1 MYNKKMESYRWR
13 ETCAAARA
21 ACPAFDKKRREC
33 MSKNMI
39 RRRFLSLCLVLAMMA
54 SFPGVAWADVNEI
67 TYLYGD
73 LTVVCAPYDCWQY
86 NPNNV
91 SGRWATTLEGW
102 AVRQYNNTMF
112 PLVKHPSRVPDIW
125 IDSGRNDAGREKI
138 VEENRYKGNYW
149 KTTSDGLLDIDN
161 GYIDEP
167 EEYNL
172 YLDQETATL
181 YLINAY
187 LKGQNC
193 IALGGNVDKMM
204 GAETGALTIALKG
217 ENTIVAYEESEYAS
231 TGAILLRSTVDGKVV
246 TDDLI
251 LTGDETASLEMECGS
266 ISNSASSTSYGFY
279 LEASD
284 LIIEVPTV
292 DIVVHSGGGEIKTR
306 TAIKA
311 NNVTVEEGSS
321 VSITL
326 EDGSEGT
333 AFDAQ
338 SVVVE
343 SGASL
348 SVTMTNNTS
357 LMPEQDDGAS
367 TVSTFA
373 EGDSGLTL
381 EEGAK
386 LEVIVPSG
394 RVDLSEVFT
403 DASDFSNVT
412 FEVDGLL
419 VLPSTIEAEE
429 LKDKVSGSGNVLI
442 SSDEGGNTGTFY
454 AIEDGTLKKSE
465 DSVILGDIKV
475 YTDNDEQVTEN
486 DNLGY
491 TWTKETYIV
500 DENGN
505 LTGPVDGGDG
515 TTGDDALNGNKA
527 NVNLFVQSPISPNPT
542 DGNDS
547 SLPSNAGEENTND
560 DTTNTASDDTIDVW
574 TLTILR
580 PNVVGDITIVQE
592 VGTVPNGNDYMDIED
607 VDEYYATV
615 AAEQEKYMAAFEETN
630 MEFTASTDCTVYG
643 EVKVLYGGRLE
654 GVTGPEYMEHESFP
668 IPYTKTVG
676 TLTFSGEYE
685 MNVAY
690 DISYGNAMVKVAN
703 TLTAASINTWKLEL
717 LETADLTLWQ
727 GAQLTTNNS
736 KTRLL
741 SGVQKEHHDEEWGNP
756 ALQEEYEQRIRKEFL
771 ARIENVLT
779 IQDGA
784 KYTYPATGV
793 SPFYIMVNMVKY
805 FDYDNEE
812 DKERRVLI
820 NVFDEESYEELIT
833 PKIIEWEDGEHTLS
847 EEWIELPVVDD
858 YVDEWTNEKVEIIYS
873 EEMDED
879 QKEAAEKALESVI
892 TVGNTFYVVFSEAD
906 LKSAFTIPDDMYDE
920 MVGGGDY
927 PLVLQCDAKLQK
939 WGDTNGV
946 FSLSIQRPPADG
958 EEAGIDGGNGGSS
971 SSSSSGGS
979 GSPLP
984 TVDPDGG
991 DGSETG
997 GNETDGSSPDSGC
1010 SQPSNCVSDTLG
1022 TLTVNGS
1029 YQFKLTSTDGTVPTL
1044 TVDGSAFRVGSV
1056 SQDGNDYYVKIY
1068 AVGAPGAAGDVRVN
1082 GVKVAEAAV
1091 GSVYGGVLSDTT
1103 APFTVRQ
1110 GEAYQFRLT
1119 SDAMPVMTA
1128 GSSSFR
1134 VEYAGNIGRDWFY
1147 KVYAVG
1153 QVGDGCG
1160 FYVNG
1165 APFPTAIAHITKPES

>member
-1 MYNKKMESYRWR
+1 MAEGLRY
-13 ETCAAARA
+13 CADGGSAAE
-21 ACPAFDKKRREC
+21 KKRREC

-54 SFPGVAWADVNEI
+54 SFPGVAWADVNET

-73 LTVVCAPYDCWQY
+73 LTVVCAPYDCWMF

-91 SGRWATTLEGW
+91 SGKWATTLEGW
-102 AVRQYNNTMF
+102 AARQYNNTMF

-125 IDSGRNDAGREKI
+125 IDSGRNDAGRGKI
-138 VEENRYKGNYW
+138 VEEYRYQGNYW
-149 KTTSDGLLDIDN
+149 NTTAEGLLDIDN

-373 EGDSGLTL
+373 KGDSGLTL

-454 AIEDGTLKKSE
+454 AIEDGNLKESE
-465 DSVILGDIKV
+465 ETVILGDIKV

-607 VDEYYATV
+607 EDEYYATV

-805 FDYDNEE
+805 FDYYEGGDYQVKE
-812 DKERRVLI
+812 DQRRILI
-820 NVFDEESYEELIT
+820 QVFDQKTFDELNTTETITCVDEKTGFTYTYEW
-833 PKIIEWEDGEHTLS
+833 KD
-847 EEWIELPVVDD
+847 LPVAGD
-858 YVDEWTNEKVEIIYS
+858 YMGKLSNEKIENKEEIIGL
-873 EEMDED
+873 EEYDLSTD
-879 QKEAAEKALESVI
+879 IQ
-892 TVGNTFYVVFSEAD
+892 VGNTFYVVFSEAD

-939 WGDTNGV
+939 LGDTNGV

-971 SSSSSGGS
+971 SSSSSDGS

-997 GNETDGSSPDSGC
+997 GNETDGSSPDSPEASMSSSALAKERHG
-1010 SQPSNCVSDTLG
+1010 LG
-1022 TLTVNGS
+1022 
-1029 YQFKLTSTDGTVPTL
+1029 FCGTV
-1044 TVDGSAFRVGSV
+1044 V
-1056 SQDGNDYYVKIY
+1056 
-1068 AVGAPGAAGDVRVN
+1068 AVVV
-1082 GVKVAEAAV
+1082 
-1091 GSVYGGVLSDTT
+1091 GVL
-1103 APFTVRQ
+1103 A
-1110 GEAYQFRLT
+1110 
-1119 SDAMPVMTA
+1119 
-1128 GSSSFR
+1128 
-1134 VEYAGNIGRDWFY
+1134 
-1147 KVYAVG
+1147 
-1153 QVGDGCG
+1153 
-1160 FYVNG
+1160 
-1165 APFPTAIAHITKPES
+1165 AHLIMALLGGLF

>member
-1 MYNKKMESYRWR
+1 
-13 ETCAAARA
+13 
-21 ACPAFDKKRREC
+21 

-125 IDSGRNDAGREKI
+125 IDSGRDDAGRGKI
-138 VEENRYKGNYW
+138 VEEYRYQGNYW
-149 KTTSDGLLDIDN
+149 NTTAEGLLDIDN

-181 YLINAY
+181 HLIDAY

-204 GAETGALTIALKG
+204 GAETGALTIDLKG

-231 TGAILLRSTVDGKVV
+231 TGAILLRSTADDESITV

-266 ISNSASSTSYGFY
+266 ISNSTSSTSYGFY

-284 LIIEVPTV
+284 LIIDVPTV

-311 NNVTVEEGSS
+311 DNVTVEEGSS

-357 LMPEQDDGAS
+357 LMPERDDDAS

-373 EGDSGLTL
+373 ADDSGLTL

-386 LEVIVPSG
+386 LEIIVPSG
-394 RVDLSEVFT
+394 LVDLSKVFT
-403 DASDFSNVT
+403 EASDFSNVT
-412 FEVDGLL
+412 FQVDGLL
-419 VLPSTIEAEE
+419 VLPSTITAED

-442 SSDEGGNTGTFY
+442 SSDEGNTGTFY
-454 AIEDGTLKKSE
+454 AIEDGTLKESE
-465 DSVILGDIKV
+465 DSVILDDIKV
-475 YTDNDEQVTEN
+475 YTHEEEQVTDGSN
-486 DNLGY
+486 GY
-491 TWTKETYIV
+491 TWTMETWYI
-500 DENGN
+500 DEDGN
-505 LTGPVDGGDG
+505 LTKPVDGDGGDG
-515 TTGDDALNGNKA
+515 TTGGTTDNSKQGALVTAYNDDEPGNPTGA
-527 NVNLFVQSPISPNPT
+527 GAGDAGGEDDPNPSGGDDVDPNPGDT
-542 DGNDS
+542 S
-547 SLPSNAGEENTND
+547 GED
-560 DTTNTASDDTIDVW
+560 PDPDDDTIDVW

-580 PNVVGDITIVQE
+580 PNVVGDITIVQDI
-592 VGTVPNGNDYMDIED
+592 GRVPNFDDIFDGEKIED
-607 VDEYYATV
+607 YDQLDKAGD
-615 AAEQEKYMAAFEETN
+615 AFLETYKAIDIN
-630 MEFTASTDCTVYG
+630 IVTSTSCTVYG
-643 EVKVLYGGRLE
+643 DVSVLYQLTTNKGEGRGPDDTKVETDADTILE
-654 GVTGPEYMEHESFP
+654 NIAYKQVMGNLRFTGDNK
-668 IPYTKTVG
+668 I
-676 TLTFSGEYE
+676 
-685 MNVAY
+685 NVAY
-690 DISYGNAMVKVAN
+690 DISYPNGKVTVEN

-717 LETADLTLWQ
+717 LSTADLTLWQ
-727 GAQLTTNNS
+727 GAQLTTNHNQ
-736 KTRLL
+736 TRIL

-756 ALQEEYEQRIRKEFL
+756 ALQEGYEQRIREEFL

-793 SPFYIMVNMVKY
+793 SPFYILVNMVKC

-939 WGDTNGV
+939 LGDTNGV

-971 SSSSSGGS
+971 SSSSSDGS

-1022 TLTVNGS
+1022 KLIVNGS

-1044 TVDGSAFRVGSV
+1044 TVDGSAFCVGSV
-1056 SQDGNDYYVKIY
+1056 LQDGNDYYVKIY

-1082 GVKVAEAAV
+1082 GVKVAEATV

>member
-1 MYNKKMESYRWR
+1 
-13 ETCAAARA
+13 
-21 ACPAFDKKRREC
+21 

-54 SFPGVAWADVNEI
+54 SFPGVAWADVNE
-67 TYLYGD
+67 TTHLHGD
-73 LTVVCAPYDCWQY
+73 LTVVCAPYDCWMF
-86 NPNNV
+86 NPKNV
-91 SGRWATTLEGW
+91 SGKWATTLEGW
-102 AVRQYNNTMF
+102 AVRQYSNSMF
-112 PLVKHPSRVPDIW
+112 PLVVHPVRVPDIW
-125 IDSGRNDAGREKI
+125 IDSGRNDDGREALVKQY
-138 VEENRYKGNYW
+138 RYTGNYW
-149 KTTSDGLLDIDN
+149 KTTSEGLLDIDN

-204 GAETGALTIALKG
+204 GAEIGALTIDLKG
-217 ENTIVAYEESEYAS
+217 ENKIIAYEESEYAS
-231 TGAILLRSTVDGKVV
+231 TGAILLKSTADEWKQV

-251 LTGDETASLEMECGS
+251 LTGDETASLKLECGS
-266 ISNSASSTSYGFY
+266 ISNSTSSTSYGFY

-284 LIIEVPTV
+284 LIIDVPTV

-394 RVDLSEVFT
+394 LVDLSEVFT

-412 FEVDGLL
+412 FQVDGLL
-419 VLPSTIEAEE
+419 VLPNTIEAND

-442 SSDEGGNTGTFY
+442 GSDEGGNTGTFY
-454 AIEDGTLKKSE
+454 AIEDGNLKESE
-465 DSVILGDIKV
+465 ETVILGDIKV

-592 VGTVPNGNDYMDIED
+592 VGTVPNGNDYMDVPD
-607 VDEYYATV
+607 DEYYETV
-615 AAEQEKYMAAFEETN
+615 AAAQEKYMAAFEETN

-727 GAQLTTNNS
+727 GAQFTTNNNH
-736 KTRLL
+736 TRILRD
-741 SGVQKEHHDEEWGNP
+741 VHKEHRDEGWGNS
-756 ALQEEYEQRIRKEFL
+756 ALQERYKQRIREEFL

-793 SPFYIMVNMVKY
+793 SPFYILVNMVKC

-820 NVFDEESYEELIT
+820 NVFDEESYKELIT
-833 PKIIEWEDGEHTLS
+833 PKIIEWKDGEHTLS
-847 EEWIELPVVDD
+847 EEWIELPMVGD

-939 WGDTNGV
+939 EGDTNGI

-958 EEAGIDGGNGGSS
+958 EEAGSDGDGGNGG

-1022 TLTVNGS
+1022 QLTVNGA

-1044 TVDGSAFRVGSV
+1044 TVNGSAFRAEIV
-1056 SQDGNDYYVKIY
+1056 SQEGSDYYVKIY
-1068 AVGAPGAAGDVRVN
+1068 AVGEAGSTGEVYVN
-1082 GVKVAEAAV
+1082 GVRVATASIA
-1091 GSVYGGVLSDTT
+1091 STYGGVVSDTT

-1110 GEAYQFRLT
+1110 GEAYQFCFT
-1119 SDAMPVMTA
+1119 SDTMPAMAA
-1128 GSSSFR
+1128 GSSSFT
-1134 VEYAGNIGRDWFY
+1134 VVYVGNDGKKWYY
-1147 KVYAVG
+1147 KVYATG
-1153 QVGDGCG
+1153 KPGDGCG

-1165 APFPTAIAHITKPES
+1165 APFATAIAHITA

>member
-1 MYNKKMESYRWR
+1 
-13 ETCAAARA
+13 
-21 ACPAFDKKRREC
+21 
-33 MSKNMI
+33 
-39 RRRFLSLCLVLAMMA
+39 
-54 SFPGVAWADVNEI
+54 
-67 TYLYGD
+67 
-73 LTVVCAPYDCWQY
+73 
-86 NPNNV
+86 
-91 SGRWATTLEGW
+91 
-102 AVRQYNNTMF
+102 
-112 PLVKHPSRVPDIW
+112 
-125 IDSGRNDAGREKI
+125 
-138 VEENRYKGNYW
+138 
-149 KTTSDGLLDIDN
+149 
-161 GYIDEP
+161 
-167 EEYNL
+167 
-172 YLDQETATL
+172 
-181 YLINAY
+181 
-187 LKGQNC
+187 
-193 IALGGNVDKMM
+193 
-204 GAETGALTIALKG
+204 
-217 ENTIVAYEESEYAS
+217 
-231 TGAILLRSTVDGKVV
+231 
-246 TDDLI
+246 
-251 LTGDETASLEMECGS
+251 
-266 ISNSASSTSYGFY
+266 
-279 LEASD
+279 
-284 LIIEVPTV
+284 
-292 DIVVHSGGGEIKTR
+292 
-306 TAIKA
+306 
-311 NNVTVEEGSS
+311 
-321 VSITL
+321 
-326 EDGSEGT
+326 
-333 AFDAQ
+333 
-338 SVVVE
+338 
-343 SGASL
+343 
-348 SVTMTNNTS
+348 MTNNTS

-386 LEVIVPSG
+386 LKVIVPSG

-419 VLPSTIEAEE
+419 VLPSTIEEEE

-454 AIEDGTLKKSE
+454 AIEDGNLKESE
-465 DSVILGDIKV
+465 ETVILGDIKV

-580 PNVVGDITIVQE
+580 PNVVGDITIVQK

-847 EEWIELPVVDD
+847 EKWIELPVVDD

-1153 QVGDGCG
+1153 QVRDGCG
-1160 FYVNG
+1160 FYVND

>member
-1 MYNKKMESYRWR
+1 
-13 ETCAAARA
+13 
-21 ACPAFDKKRREC
+21 

-54 SFPGVAWADVNEI
+54 SFPGVAWADVNET

-73 LTVVCAPYDCWQY
+73 LTVVCAPYDCWMF

-91 SGRWATTLEGW
+91 SGKWATTLEGW
-102 AVRQYNNTMF
+102 AVRQYNNRMF

-125 IDSGRNDAGREKI
+125 IDSGRNDDGREALVKQY
-138 VEENRYKGNYW
+138 RYTGNYW

-193 IALGGNVDKMM
+193 IILSGNVYEMM

-251 LTGDETASLEMECGS
+251 LTGDETASLKLECGS
-266 ISNSASSTSYGFY
+266 ISNSTSATSYGFY

-284 LIIEVPTV
+284 LIIDVPTV

-419 VLPSTIEAEE
+419 VLPSTIEADDLEG
-429 LKDKVSGSGNVLI
+429 KVSGSGNVLI

-454 AIEDGTLKKSE
+454 AIEDGNLKESE
-465 DSVILGDIKV
+465 ETVILGDIKV

-580 PNVVGDITIVQE
+580 PNVVGDITIVQK

-971 SSSSSGGS
+971 SSSSGGS

-1082 GVKVAEAAV
+1082 GVKVAEATV

>member
-1 MYNKKMESYRWR
+1 
-13 ETCAAARA
+13 
-21 ACPAFDKKRREC
+21 

-125 IDSGRNDAGREKI
+125 IDSGRDDAGRGKI
-138 VEENRYKGNYW
+138 VEEYRYQGNYW
-149 KTTSDGLLDIDN
+149 NTTAEGLLDIDN

-181 YLINAY
+181 HLIDAY

-204 GAETGALTIALKG
+204 GAETGALTIDLKG

-231 TGAILLRSTVDGKVV
+231 TGAILLRSTADDESITV

-266 ISNSASSTSYGFY
+266 ISNSTSSTSYGFY

-284 LIIEVPTV
+284 LIIDVPTV

-311 NNVTVEEGSS
+311 DNVTVKEGSS

-338 SVVVE
+338 SVVVK

-381 EEGAK
+381 EEGAA

-419 VLPSTIEAEE
+419 VLPSTIKAQD
-429 LKDKVSGSGNVLI
+429 LTGRVSGSGNVLI

-454 AIEDGTLKKSE
+454 AIEDGNLKESE
-465 DSVILGDIKV
+465 ETVILGDIKV

-580 PNVVGDITIVQE
+580 PNVVGDITIVQK

-727 GAQLTTNNS
+727 GAQLTTNNNYS
-736 KTRLL
+736 RILY
-741 SGVQKEHHDEEWGNP
+741 GVQNEHKQTEWGDQT
-756 ALQEEYEQRIRKEFL
+756 LQEEYEQRIRKEFL

-805 FDYDNEE
+805 FDYYEGGDYQVKE
-812 DKERRVLI
+812 DQRRILI
-820 NVFDEESYEELIT
+820 QVFDQKTFDELNTTETIICVDEKTGFTYTYEW
-833 PKIIEWEDGEHTLS
+833 KD
-847 EEWIELPVVDD
+847 LPVAGD
-858 YVDEWTNEKVEIIYS
+858 YMGKLSNEKIENKEEIIGL
-873 EEMDED
+873 EEYDLSTD
-879 QKEAAEKALESVI
+879 IQ
-892 TVGNTFYVVFSEAD
+892 VGNTFYVVFSEAD

-939 WGDTNGV
+939 LFDTNGV

-1022 TLTVNGS
+1022 TLIVNGS

>member
-1 MYNKKMESYRWR
+1 
-13 ETCAAARA
+13 
-21 ACPAFDKKRREC
+21 

-54 SFPGVAWADVNEI
+54 SFPGVAWADVNET

-91 SGRWATTLEGW
+91 SGKWATTLEGW
-102 AVRQYNNTMF
+102 AVRQYNNRMF

-125 IDSGRNDAGREKI
+125 IDSGRNDDGREALVKQY
-138 VEENRYKGNYW
+138 RYTGNYW

-193 IALGGNVDKMM
+193 IILSGNVYEMM
-204 GAETGALTIALKG
+204 GAETGALTIDLKG

-251 LTGDETASLEMECGS
+251 LTGDETASLKLECGS
-266 ISNSASSTSYGFY
+266 ISNSASATSYGFY

-284 LIIEVPTV
+284 LIIDVPTV

-311 NNVTVEEGSS
+311 NNVTVKEGSS

-326 EDGSEGT
+326 EDGSEGM

-373 EGDSGLTL
+373 ESDSGLTL
-381 EEGAK
+381 EEGAA

-475 YTDNDEQVTEN
+475 YTEKDKQVT
-486 DNLGY
+486 DGSKGY
-491 TWTKETYIV
+491 TWTMETWYI
-500 DENGN
+500 DGDGN
-505 LTGPVDGGDG
+505 LLDPVADEGDEG
-515 TTGDDALNGNKA
+515 TTGGDTTGGTTGNSKQGAGITAYDSDTDAGSADTPDPSTDPQN
-527 NVNLFVQSPISPNPT
+527 PNPQ
-542 DGNDS
+542 DPPEDPDPGY
-547 SLPSNAGEENTND
+547 
-560 DTTNTASDDTIDVW
+560 DTIDVW

-592 VGTVPNGNDYMDIED
+592 VGTVPNGNDYMDVPD
-607 VDEYYATV
+607 DEYYETV
-615 AAEQEKYMAAFEETN
+615 AAAQEKYMAAFEETN

-939 WGDTNGV
+939 LGDTNGI

-958 EEAGIDGGNGGSS
+958 EEAGSDGDGGNGGSS
-971 SSSSSGGS
+971 SSSSDGS

-997 GNETDGSSPDSGC
+997 SNETDGSSPDSGC

>member
-1 MYNKKMESYRWR
+1 MAEGLRC
-13 ETCAAARA
+13 CADGGSAAE
-21 ACPAFDKKRREC
+21 KKRREC

-54 SFPGVAWADVNEI
+54 SFPGVAWADVNET

-73 LTVVCAPYDCWQY
+73 LTVVCAPYDCWMF

-91 SGRWATTLEGW
+91 SGKWATTLEGW
-102 AVRQYNNTMF
+102 AVRQYNNRMF

-193 IALGGNVDKMM
+193 IILSGNVYEMM

-251 LTGDETASLEMECGS
+251 LTGDETASLKLECGS
-266 ISNSASSTSYGFY
+266 ISNSASATSYGFY

-284 LIIEVPTV
+284 LIIDVPTV

-442 SSDEGGNTGTFY
+442 NSADGDSGTFY
-454 AIEDGTLKKSE
+454 AIENGTLKASQN
-465 DSVILGDIKV
+465 SVILGDIKV
-475 YTDNDEQVTEN
+475 YTEKDKQVT
-486 DNLGY
+486 DGSKGY
-491 TWTKETYIV
+491 TWTMETWYI
-500 DENGN
+500 DGDGN
-505 LTGPVDGGDG
+505 LLDPVADEGDEG
-515 TTGDDALNGNKA
+515 TTGGDTTGGTTGNSKQGAGITAYDSDTDAGSADTPDPSTDPQN
-527 NVNLFVQSPISPNPT
+527 PNPQ
-542 DGNDS
+542 DPPEDPDPGY
-547 SLPSNAGEENTND
+547 
-560 DTTNTASDDTIDVW
+560 DTIDVW

-580 PNVVGDITIVQE
+580 PNMVGDITIVQE
-592 VGTVPNGNDYMDIED
+592 VGTVPNGNDYMDVPD
-607 VDEYYATV
+607 DEYYETV
-615 AAEQEKYMAAFEETN
+615 AAAQEKYMAAFEETN

-939 WGDTNGV
+939 LGDTNGV

-958 EEAGIDGGNGGSS
+958 EEAGIDVGNGG

-1022 TLTVNGS
+1022 KLIVNGS

-1044 TVDGSAFRVGSV
+1044 TVDGSAFCVGSV
-1056 SQDGNDYYVKIY
+1056 LQDGNDYYVKIY

-1082 GVKVAEAAV
+1082 GVKVAEATV

-1134 VEYAGNIGRDWFY
+1134 VEYVGNIGRDWFY

>member
-1 MYNKKMESYRWR
+1 
-13 ETCAAARA
+13 
-21 ACPAFDKKRREC
+21 

-54 SFPGVAWADVNEI
+54 SFPGVAWADVNET

-125 IDSGRNDAGREKI
+125 IDSGRDDAGRGKI
-138 VEENRYKGNYW
+138 VEEYRYQGNYW
-149 KTTSDGLLDIDN
+149 NTTAEGLLDIDN

-251 LTGDETASLEMECGS
+251 LTGDETASLKLECGS
-266 ISNSASSTSYGFY
+266 ISNSTSSTSYGFY

-284 LIIEVPTV
+284 LIIDVPTV

-348 SVTMTNNTS
+348 SMTMTNNTS

-419 VLPSTIEAEE
+419 VLPSTIEADD
-429 LKDKVSGSGNVLI
+429 LKGKVSGSGNVLI

-454 AIEDGTLKKSE
+454 AIEDGTLKESE
-465 DSVILGDIKV
+465 DSVILDDIKV
-475 YTDNDEQVTEN
+475 YTHEEEQVTDGSN
-486 DNLGY
+486 GY
-491 TWTKETYIV
+491 TWTMETWYI
-500 DENGN
+500 DEDGN
-505 LTGPVDGGDG
+505 LTKPVDDDGGDG
-515 TTGDDALNGNKA
+515 DGTTDNSKQRALVTAYNDDEPGNPTGAGAGDAGGEDDPNPSGGDD
-527 NVNLFVQSPISPNPT
+527 VDPNPGDT
-542 DGNDS
+542 S
-547 SLPSNAGEENTND
+547 SEDPNPNY
-560 DTTNTASDDTIDVW
+560 DTIDVW

-580 PNVVGDITIVQE
+580 PNMVGDITIVQD
-592 VGTVPNGNDYMDIED
+592 VGTIPCDGYKFNDED
-607 VDEYYATV
+607 VTYENLDEMVKKYY
-615 AAEQEKYMAAFEETN
+615 ETYDKDVDMN
-630 MEFTASTDCTVYG
+630 IVASTSSASCTVYG
-643 EVKVLYGGRLE
+643 EVVVSYKFTYGSDNVSGY
-654 GVTGPEYMEHESFP
+654 P
-668 IPYTKTVG
+668 
-676 TLTFSGEYE
+676 TLPNPASYIQVPGNLRFSGDNKI
-685 MNVAY
+685 NVAY
-690 DISYGNAMVKVAN
+690 DISYPNGKVTVEN

-727 GAQLTTNNS
+727 GAQLTTNNNYS
-736 KTRLL
+736 RILY
-741 SGVQKEHHDEEWGNP
+741 GVQNEHKQTEWGDQT
-756 ALQEEYEQRIRKEFL
+756 LQEEYEQRIRKEFL

-805 FDYDNEE
+805 FDYYEGGDYQVKE
-812 DKERRVLI
+812 DQRRILI
-820 NVFDEESYEELIT
+820 QVFDQKTFDELNTTETITCVDEKTGFTYTYEW
-833 PKIIEWEDGEHTLS
+833 KD
-847 EEWIELPVVDD
+847 LPVAGD
-858 YVDEWTNEKVEIIYS
+858 YMGKLSNEKIENKEEIIGL
-873 EEMDED
+873 EEYDLSTD
-879 QKEAAEKALESVI
+879 IQ
-892 TVGNTFYVVFSEAD
+892 VGNTFYVVFSEAD

-939 WGDTNGV
+939 LGDTNGV

-971 SSSSSGGS
+971 SSSSSDGS

-1022 TLTVNGS
+1022 KLIVNGS

-1044 TVDGSAFRVGSV
+1044 TVDGSAFCVGSV
-1056 SQDGNDYYVKIY
+1056 LQDGNDYYVKIY

-1082 GVKVAEAAV
+1082 GVKVAEATV

-1119 SDAMPVMTA
+1119 SDAMPVMAA

>member
-1 MYNKKMESYRWR
+1 MAEGLRC
-13 ETCAAARA
+13 CADGGSAAE
-21 ACPAFDKKRREC
+21 KKRREC

-54 SFPGVAWADVNEI
+54 SFPGVAWADVNET

-73 LTVVCAPYDCWQY
+73 LTVVCAPYDCWMF

-91 SGRWATTLEGW
+91 SGKWATTLEGW
-102 AVRQYNNTMF
+102 AARQYNNRMF

-149 KTTSDGLLDIDN
+149 KTTSEGLLDIDN

-193 IALGGNVDKMM
+193 IILSGNVYEMM

-251 LTGDETASLEMECGS
+251 LTGDETASLKLECGS
-266 ISNSASSTSYGFY
+266 ISNSASATSYGFY

-284 LIIEVPTV
+284 LIIDVPTV

-442 SSDEGGNTGTFY
+442 NSADGDSGTFY
-454 AIEDGTLKKSE
+454 AIENGTLKASQN
-465 DSVILGDIKV
+465 SVILGDIKV
-475 YTDNDEQVTEN
+475 YTEKDKQVT
-486 DNLGY
+486 DGSKGY
-491 TWTKETYIV
+491 TWTMETWYI
-500 DENGN
+500 DGDGN
-505 LTGPVDGGDG
+505 LLDPVADEGDEG
-515 TTGDDALNGNKA
+515 TTGGDTTGGTTGNSKQGAGITAYDSDTDAGSADTPDPSTDPQN
-527 NVNLFVQSPISPNPT
+527 PNPQ
-542 DGNDS
+542 DPPEDPDPGY
-547 SLPSNAGEENTND
+547 
-560 DTTNTASDDTIDVW
+560 DTIDVW

-580 PNVVGDITIVQE
+580 PNMVGDITIVQE
-592 VGTVPNGNDYMDIED
+592 VGTVPNGNDYMDVPD
-607 VDEYYATV
+607 DEYYETV
-615 AAEQEKYMAAFEETN
+615 AAAQEKYMAAFEETN

-939 WGDTNGV
+939 LGDTNGV

>member
-1 MYNKKMESYRWR
+1 MAEGLRC
-13 ETCAAARA
+13 CADGGSAAE
-21 ACPAFDKKRREC
+21 KKRREC

-54 SFPGVAWADVNEI
+54 SFPGVAWADVNET

-73 LTVVCAPYDCWQY
+73 LTVVCAPYDCWMF

-91 SGRWATTLEGW
+91 SGKWATTLEGW
-102 AVRQYNNTMF
+102 AVRQYNNRMF

-149 KTTSDGLLDIDN
+149 KTTSEGLLDIDN

-193 IALGGNVDKMM
+193 IILSGNVDKMM

-231 TGAILLRSTVDGKVV
+231 TGAILLKSTADEWKQV

-279 LEASD
+279 LENSD

-357 LMPEQDDGAS
+357 LMSEQDDGAS

-394 RVDLSEVFT
+394 QVDLSEVFT

-592 VGTVPNGNDYMDIED
+592 VGTVPNGNDYMDVPD
-607 VDEYYATV
+607 DEYYETV
-615 AAEQEKYMAAFEETN
+615 AAAQEKYMAEFEETN

-741 SGVQKEHHDEEWGNP
+741 SGVQKEHHDEEWGKP

-858 YVDEWTNEKVEIIYS
+858 YVDEWTNEKVEITYS

-939 WGDTNGV
+939 LFDTNGV

-1022 TLTVNGS
+1022 TLIVNGS

>member
-1 MYNKKMESYRWR
+1 
-13 ETCAAARA
+13 
-21 ACPAFDKKRREC
+21 

-54 SFPGVAWADVNEI
+54 SFPGVAWADVNET

-73 LTVVCAPYDCWQY
+73 LTVVCAPYDCWMF

-91 SGRWATTLEGW
+91 SGKWATTLEGW
-102 AVRQYNNTMF
+102 AARQYNNTMF

-231 TGAILLRSTVDGKVV
+231 TGAILLKSTADEWKQV

-475 YTDNDEQVTEN
+475 YTEKDKQVT
-486 DNLGY
+486 DGSKGY
-491 TWTKETYIV
+491 TWTMETWYI
-500 DENGN
+500 DGDGN
-505 LTGPVDGGDG
+505 LLDPVADEGDEG
-515 TTGDDALNGNKA
+515 TTGGDTTGGTTGNSKQGAGITAYDSDTDAGSADTPDPSTDPQN
-527 NVNLFVQSPISPNPT
+527 PNPQ
-542 DGNDS
+542 DPPEDPDPGY
-547 SLPSNAGEENTND
+547 
-560 DTTNTASDDTIDVW
+560 DTIDVW

-580 PNVVGDITIVQE
+580 PNMVGDITIVQD
-592 VGTVPNGNDYMDIED
+592 VGTIPCAGYKFNGED
-607 VDEYYATV
+607 VTYENLDEMVKKYY
-615 AAEQEKYMAAFEETN
+615 ETYDKDVDMN
-630 MEFTASTDCTVYG
+630 IVASTSSASCTVYG
-643 EVKVLYGGRLE
+643 EVVVSYKFTYGSDNVSGY
-654 GVTGPEYMEHESFP
+654 P
-668 IPYTKTVG
+668 
-676 TLTFSGEYE
+676 TLPNPASYIQVPGNLRFSGDNKI
-685 MNVAY
+685 NVAY
-690 DISYGNAMVKVAN
+690 DISYPNGKVTVEN

-736 KTRLL
+736 YSRLL

-756 ALQEEYEQRIRKEFL
+756 ALQGRYEQRIRKEFL

-793 SPFYIMVNMVKY
+793 SPFYILVNMVKY

-858 YVDEWTNEKVEIIYS
+858 YVDEWTNEKVEITYS

-927 PLVLQCDAKLQK
+927 PLVLQCDAKLQEL
-939 WGDTNGV
+939 GNTNGV

-958 EEAGIDGGNGGSS
+958 EEAGSDGDGGNGGS

-1134 VEYAGNIGRDWFY
+1134 VEYVGNIGRDWFY

>member
-1 MYNKKMESYRWR
+1 
-13 ETCAAARA
+13 
-21 ACPAFDKKRREC
+21 

-54 SFPGVAWADVNEI
+54 SFPGVAWADVNET

-73 LTVVCAPYDCWQY
+73 LTVVCAPYDCWMF

-91 SGRWATTLEGW
+91 SGKWATTLEGW
-102 AVRQYNNTMF
+102 AVRQYNNRMF

-193 IALGGNVDKMM
+193 IILSGNVYEMM

-251 LTGDETASLEMECGS
+251 LTGDETASLKLECGS
-266 ISNSASSTSYGFY
+266 ISNSASATSYGFY

-284 LIIEVPTV
+284 LIIDVPTV

-454 AIEDGTLKKSE
+454 AIEDGTLKESE
-465 DSVILGDIKV
+465 DSVILDDIKV
-475 YTDNDEQVTEN
+475 YTHEEEQVTDGSN
-486 DNLGY
+486 GY
-491 TWTKETYIV
+491 TWTMETWYI
-500 DENGN
+500 DEDGN
-505 LTGPVDGGDG
+505 LTKPVDGDGGDG
-515 TTGDDALNGNKA
+515 TTDNSKQGALVTACNDDEPGNPTGAGAGDAGGEDDPNPSGGDD
-527 NVNLFVQSPISPNPT
+527 VDPNPGDT
-542 DGNDS
+542 S
-547 SLPSNAGEENTND
+547 GED
-560 DTTNTASDDTIDVW
+560 PDPDDDTIDVW

-580 PNVVGDITIVQE
+580 PNVVGDITIVQD
-592 VGTVPNGNDYMDIED
+592 VGTIPCDGYKFNDED
-607 VDEYYATV
+607 VTYENLDEMVKKYY
-615 AAEQEKYMAAFEETN
+615 ETYDKDVDMN
-630 MEFTASTDCTVYG
+630 IVASTSSASCTVYG
-643 EVKVLYGGRLE
+643 EVVVSYKFTYGSDNVSGY
-654 GVTGPEYMEHESFP
+654 P
-668 IPYTKTVG
+668 
-676 TLTFSGEYE
+676 TLPNPASYIQVPGNLRFSGDNKI
-685 MNVAY
+685 NVAY
-690 DISYGNAMVKVAN
+690 DISYPNGKVTVEN

-727 GAQLTTNNS
+727 GAQLTTNNNYS
-736 KTRLL
+736 RILY
-741 SGVQKEHHDEEWGNP
+741 GVQNEHKQTEWGDQT
-756 ALQEEYEQRIRKEFL
+756 LQEEYEQRIRKEFL

-805 FDYDNEE
+805 FDYYEGGDYQVKE
-812 DKERRVLI
+812 DQRRILI
-820 NVFDEESYEELIT
+820 QVFDQKTFDELNTTETITCVDEKTGFTYTYEW
-833 PKIIEWEDGEHTLS
+833 KD
-847 EEWIELPVVDD
+847 LPVAGD
-858 YVDEWTNEKVEIIYS
+858 YMGKLSNEKIENKEEIIGL
-873 EEMDED
+873 EEYDLSTD
-879 QKEAAEKALESVI
+879 IQ
-892 TVGNTFYVVFSEAD
+892 VGNTFYVVFSEAD

-939 WGDTNGV
+939 LGDTNGI

-958 EEAGIDGGNGGSS
+958 EEAGSDGDGGNGGS

-997 GNETDGSSPDSGC
+997 SNETDGSSPDSGC

-1022 TLTVNGS
+1022 KLIVNGS

-1160 FYVNG
+1160 FYVND

>member
-1 MYNKKMESYRWR
+1 MAEGLRC
-13 ETCAAARA
+13 CADGGSAAE
-21 ACPAFDKKRREC
+21 KKRREC

-54 SFPGVAWADVNEI
+54 SFPGVAWADVNET

-73 LTVVCAPYDCWQY
+73 LTVVCAPYDCWMF

-91 SGRWATTLEGW
+91 SGKWATTLEGW
-102 AVRQYNNTMF
+102 AARQYNNTMF

-149 KTTSDGLLDIDN
+149 KTTSEGLLDIDN

-217 ENTIVAYEESEYAS
+217 ENKIIAYEESEYAS
-231 TGAILLRSTVDGKVV
+231 TGAILLKSTADEWKQV

-266 ISNSASSTSYGFY
+266 ISNSTSSTSYGFY

-284 LIIEVPTV
+284 LIIDVPTV

-311 NNVTVEEGSS
+311 DNVTVKEGSS

-357 LMPEQDDGAS
+357 LMPERDDDAS

-373 EGDSGLTL
+373 ADDSGLTL

-386 LEVIVPSG
+386 LEIIVPSG
-394 RVDLSEVFT
+394 LVDLSKVFT
-403 DASDFSNVT
+403 EASDFSNVT
-412 FEVDGLL
+412 FQVDGLL
-419 VLPSTIEAEE
+419 VLPSTITAED

-475 YTDNDEQVTEN
+475 YTEKDKQVT
-486 DNLGY
+486 DGSKGY
-491 TWTKETYIV
+491 TWTMETWYI
-500 DENGN
+500 DGDGN
-505 LTGPVDGGDG
+505 LLDPVADEGDEG
-515 TTGDDALNGNKA
+515 TTGGDTTGGTTGNSKQGAGITAYDSDTDAGSADTPDPSTDPQN
-527 NVNLFVQSPISPNPT
+527 PNPQ
-542 DGNDS
+542 DPPEDPDPGY
-547 SLPSNAGEENTND
+547 
-560 DTTNTASDDTIDVW
+560 DTIDVW

-580 PNVVGDITIVQE
+580 PNMVGDITIVQD
-592 VGTVPNGNDYMDIED
+592 VGTIPCAGYKFNGED
-607 VDEYYATV
+607 VTYENLDEMVKKYY
-615 AAEQEKYMAAFEETN
+615 ETYDKDVDMN
-630 MEFTASTDCTVYG
+630 IVASTSSASCTVYG
-643 EVKVLYGGRLE
+643 EVVVSYKFTYGSDNVSGY
-654 GVTGPEYMEHESFP
+654 P
-668 IPYTKTVG
+668 
-676 TLTFSGEYE
+676 TLPNPASYIQVPGNLRFSGDNKI
-685 MNVAY
+685 NVAY
-690 DISYGNAMVKVAN
+690 DISYPNGKVTVEN

-736 KTRLL
+736 YSRLL

-756 ALQEEYEQRIRKEFL
+756 ALQGRYEQRIRKEFL

-793 SPFYIMVNMVKY
+793 SPFYILVNMVKY

-858 YVDEWTNEKVEIIYS
+858 YVDEWTNEKVEITYS

-927 PLVLQCDAKLQK
+927 PLVLQCDAKLQEL
-939 WGDTNGV
+939 GNTNGV

-958 EEAGIDGGNGGSS
+958 EEAGSDGDGGNGGS

-1160 FYVNG
+1160 FYVND

>member
-1 MYNKKMESYRWR
+1 MAEGLRC
-13 ETCAAARA
+13 CADGGSAAE
-21 ACPAFDKKRREC
+21 KKRREC

-54 SFPGVAWADVNEI
+54 SFPGVAWADVNET

-91 SGRWATTLEGW
+91 SGKWATTLEGW
-102 AVRQYNNTMF
+102 AVRQYNNRMF

-125 IDSGRNDAGREKI
+125 IDSGRNDDGREALVKQY
-138 VEENRYKGNYW
+138 RYTGNYW

-193 IALGGNVDKMM
+193 IILSGNVYEMM
-204 GAETGALTIALKG
+204 GAETGALTIDLKG

-251 LTGDETASLEMECGS
+251 LTGDETASLKLECGS
-266 ISNSASSTSYGFY
+266 ISNSASATSYGFY

-284 LIIEVPTV
+284 LIIDVPTV

-373 EGDSGLTL
+373 ESDSGLTL

-454 AIEDGTLKKSE
+454 AIEDGNLKESE
-465 DSVILGDIKV
+465 ETVILGDIKV

-580 PNVVGDITIVQE
+580 PNVVGDITIVQK

-971 SSSSSGGS
+971 SSSSGGS

-1082 GVKVAEAAV
+1082 GVKVAEATV

>member
-1 MYNKKMESYRWR
+1 
-13 ETCAAARA
+13 
-21 ACPAFDKKRREC
+21 

-54 SFPGVAWADVNEI
+54 SFPGVAWADVNET

-91 SGRWATTLEGW
+91 SGKWATTLEGW
-102 AVRQYNNTMF
+102 AVRQYNNRMF

-172 YLDQETATL
+172 YLDQENATL

-193 IALGGNVDKMM
+193 IILSGNVYEMM

-251 LTGDETASLEMECGS
+251 LTGDETASLKLECGS
-266 ISNSASSTSYGFY
+266 ISNSASATSYGFY
-279 LEASD
+279 LENSD

-311 NNVTVEEGSS
+311 NNVTVKEGSS

-580 PNVVGDITIVQE
+580 PNVVGDITIVQK

-784 KYTYPATGV
+784 KYTYPAAGV

-858 YVDEWTNEKVEIIYS
+858 YVDEWTNEKVEITYS

-939 WGDTNGV
+939 LGDTNGV

-971 SSSSSGGS
+971 SSSSSDGS

-1022 TLTVNGS
+1022 KLIVNGS

-1044 TVDGSAFRVGSV
+1044 TVDGSAFCVGSV
-1056 SQDGNDYYVKIY
+1056 LQDGNDYYVKIY

-1082 GVKVAEAAV
+1082 GVKVAEATV

>member
-1 MYNKKMESYRWR
+1 
-13 ETCAAARA
+13 
-21 ACPAFDKKRREC
+21 

-54 SFPGVAWADVNEI
+54 SFPGVAWADVNET

-73 LTVVCAPYDCWQY
+73 LTVVCAPYDCWMF

-91 SGRWATTLEGW
+91 SGKWATTLEGW
-102 AVRQYNNTMF
+102 AVRQYNNRMF

-125 IDSGRNDAGREKI
+125 IDSGRNDDGREALVKQY
-138 VEENRYKGNYW
+138 RYTGNYW

-251 LTGDETASLEMECGS
+251 LTGDETASLKLECGS
-266 ISNSASSTSYGFY
+266 ISNSASATSYGFY
-279 LEASD
+279 LENSD

-454 AIEDGTLKKSE
+454 AIEDGNLKESE
-465 DSVILGDIKV
+465 ETVILGDIKV

-607 VDEYYATV
+607 EDEYYATV

-805 FDYDNEE
+805 FDYYEGGDYQVKE
-812 DKERRVLI
+812 DQRRILI
-820 NVFDEESYEELIT
+820 QVFDQKTFDELNTTETITCVDEKTGFTYTYEW
-833 PKIIEWEDGEHTLS
+833 KD
-847 EEWIELPVVDD
+847 LPVAGD
-858 YVDEWTNEKVEIIYS
+858 YMGKLSNEKIENKEEIIGL
-873 EEMDED
+873 EEYDLSTD
-879 QKEAAEKALESVI
+879 IQ
-892 TVGNTFYVVFSEAD
+892 VGNTFYVVFSEAD

-939 WGDTNGV
+939 LGDTNGV

-997 GNETDGSSPDSGC
+997 GNETDGSSSGGGC

-1022 TLTVNGS
+1022 KLTVNGP

-1160 FYVNG
+1160 FYVND

>member
-1 MYNKKMESYRWR
+1 MAEGLRC
-13 ETCAAARA
+13 CADGGSAAE
-21 ACPAFDKKRREC
+21 KKRREC

-54 SFPGVAWADVNEI
+54 SFPGVAWADVNET

-91 SGRWATTLEGW
+91 SGKWATTLEGW
-102 AVRQYNNTMF
+102 AVRQYNNRMF

-125 IDSGRNDAGREKI
+125 IDSGRNDDGREALVKQY
-138 VEENRYKGNYW
+138 RYTGNYW

-193 IALGGNVDKMM
+193 IILSGNVYEMM
-204 GAETGALTIALKG
+204 GAETGALTIDLKG

-251 LTGDETASLEMECGS
+251 LTGDETASLKLECGS
-266 ISNSASSTSYGFY
+266 ISNSASATSYGFY

-284 LIIEVPTV
+284 LIIDVPTV

-311 NNVTVEEGSS
+311 NNVTVKEGSS

-326 EDGSEGT
+326 EDGSEGM

-373 EGDSGLTL
+373 ESDSGLTL
-381 EEGAK
+381 EEGAA

-475 YTDNDEQVTEN
+475 YTEKDKQVT
-486 DNLGY
+486 DGSKGY
-491 TWTKETYIV
+491 TWTMETWYI
-500 DENGN
+500 DGDGN
-505 LTGPVDGGDG
+505 LLDPVADEGDEG
-515 TTGDDALNGNKA
+515 TTGGDTTGGTTGNSKQGAGITAYDSDTDAGSADTPDPSTDPQN
-527 NVNLFVQSPISPNPT
+527 PNPQ
-542 DGNDS
+542 DPPEDPDPGY
-547 SLPSNAGEENTND
+547 
-560 DTTNTASDDTIDVW
+560 DTIDVW

-592 VGTVPNGNDYMDIED
+592 VGTVPNGNDYMDVPD
-607 VDEYYATV
+607 DEYYETV
-615 AAEQEKYMAAFEETN
+615 AAAQEKYMAAFEETN

-939 WGDTNGV
+939 LGDTNGI

-958 EEAGIDGGNGGSS
+958 EEAGSDGDGGNGGSS
-971 SSSSSGGS
+971 SSSSDGS

-997 GNETDGSSPDSGC
+997 SNETDGSSPDSGC

>member
-1 MYNKKMESYRWR
+1 MAEGLRC
-13 ETCAAARA
+13 CADGGSAAE
-21 ACPAFDKKRREC
+21 KKRREC

-54 SFPGVAWADVNEI
+54 SFPGVAWADVNET

-73 LTVVCAPYDCWQY
+73 LTVVCAPYDCWMF

-91 SGRWATTLEGW
+91 SGKWATTLEGW
-102 AVRQYNNTMF
+102 AVRQYNNRMF

-149 KTTSDGLLDIDN
+149 KTTSEGLLDIDN

-193 IALGGNVDKMM
+193 IILSGNVDKMM

-231 TGAILLRSTVDGKVV
+231 TGAILLKSTADEWKQV

-279 LEASD
+279 LENSD

-357 LMPEQDDGAS
+357 LMSEQDDGAS

-615 AAEQEKYMAAFEETN
+615 AAAQEKYMAEFEETN

-997 GNETDGSSPDSGC
+997 SNETDGSSPDSGC

>member
-1 MYNKKMESYRWR
+1 MAEGLRC
-13 ETCAAARA
+13 CADGGSAAE
-21 ACPAFDKKRREC
+21 KKRREC

-54 SFPGVAWADVNEI
+54 SFPGVAWADVNET

-73 LTVVCAPYDCWQY
+73 LTVVCAPYDCWMF

-91 SGRWATTLEGW
+91 SGKWATTLEGW
-102 AVRQYNNTMF
+102 AARQYNNTMF

-125 IDSGRNDAGREKI
+125 IDSGRNDDGREALVKQY
-138 VEENRYKGNYW
+138 RYTGNYW
-149 KTTSDGLLDIDN
+149 KTTSEGLLDIDN

-217 ENTIVAYEESEYAS
+217 ENKIIAYEESEHAS

-279 LEASD
+279 LENSD

-607 VDEYYATV
+607 EDEYYATV

-805 FDYDNEE
+805 FDYYEGGDYQVKE
-812 DKERRVLI
+812 DQRRILI
-820 NVFDEESYEELIT
+820 QVFDQKTFDELNTTETITCVDEKTGFTYTYEW
-833 PKIIEWEDGEHTLS
+833 KD
-847 EEWIELPVVDD
+847 LPVAGD
-858 YVDEWTNEKVEIIYS
+858 YMGKLSNEKIENKEEIIGL
-873 EEMDED
+873 EEYDLSTD
-879 QKEAAEKALESVI
+879 IQ
-892 TVGNTFYVVFSEAD
+892 VGNTFYVVFSEAD

-939 WGDTNGV
+939 LGDTNGV

-997 GNETDGSSPDSGC
+997 GNETDGSSSGGGC

-1082 GVKVAEAAV
+1082 GVKVAEATV

>member
-1 MYNKKMESYRWR
+1 MAEGLRC
-13 ETCAAARA
+13 CADGGSAAE
-21 ACPAFDKKRREC
+21 KKRREC

-54 SFPGVAWADVNEI
+54 SFPGVAWADVNET

-73 LTVVCAPYDCWQY
+73 LTVVCAPYDCWMF

-91 SGRWATTLEGW
+91 SGKWATTLEGW
-102 AVRQYNNTMF
+102 AVRQYNNRMF

-125 IDSGRNDAGREKI
+125 IDSGRNDDGREALVKQY
-138 VEENRYKGNYW
+138 RYTGNYW

-217 ENTIVAYEESEYAS
+217 ENKIIAYEESEYAS

-266 ISNSASSTSYGFY
+266 ISNSTSSTSYGFY

-454 AIEDGTLKKSE
+454 AIEDGNLKESE
-465 DSVILGDIKV
+465 ETVILGDIKV

-592 VGTVPNGNDYMDIED
+592 VGTVPNGNDYMDVPD
-607 VDEYYATV
+607 DEYYETV
-615 AAEQEKYMAAFEETN
+615 AAAQEKYMAAFEETN

-727 GAQLTTNNS
+727 GAQLTTNNN

-939 WGDTNGV
+939 LGDTNGI

-958 EEAGIDGGNGGSS
+958 EEAGSDGDGGNGGS

-997 GNETDGSSPDSGC
+997 SNETDGSSPDSGC

-1022 TLTVNGS
+1022 KLIVNGS

-1160 FYVNG
+1160 FYVND

>member
-1 MYNKKMESYRWR
+1 M
-13 ETCAAARA
+13 
-21 ACPAFDKKRREC
+21 
-33 MSKNMI
+33 
-39 RRRFLSLCLVLAMMA
+39 
-54 SFPGVAWADVNEI
+54 
-67 TYLYGD
+67 
-73 LTVVCAPYDCWQY
+73 TV
-86 NPNNV
+86 
-91 SGRWATTLEGW
+91 
-102 AVRQYNNTMF
+102 
-112 PLVKHPSRVPDIW
+112 K
-125 IDSGRNDAGREKI
+125 
-138 VEENRYKGNYW
+138 
-149 KTTSDGLLDIDN
+149 
-161 GYIDEP
+161 
-167 EEYNL
+167 
-172 YLDQETATL
+172 
-181 YLINAY
+181 
-187 LKGQNC
+187 
-193 IALGGNVDKMM
+193 
-204 GAETGALTIALKG
+204 
-217 ENTIVAYEESEYAS
+217 
-231 TGAILLRSTVDGKVV
+231 
-246 TDDLI
+246 
-251 LTGDETASLEMECGS
+251 
-266 ISNSASSTSYGFY
+266 
-279 LEASD
+279 
-284 LIIEVPTV
+284 
-292 DIVVHSGGGEIKTR
+292 
-306 TAIKA
+306 
-311 NNVTVEEGSS
+311 EGSS

-326 EDGSEGT
+326 EDGSEGM

-373 EGDSGLTL
+373 ESDSGLTL

-454 AIEDGTLKKSE
+454 AIEDGNLKESE
-465 DSVILGDIKV
+465 ETVILGDIKV

-592 VGTVPNGNDYMDIED
+592 VGTVPNGNDYMGIED
-607 VDEYYATV
+607 EDEYYETV
-615 AAEQEKYMAAFEETN
+615 AAAQEKYMAAFEETN

-939 WGDTNGV
+939 LGDTNGV

-1082 GVKVAEAAV
+1082 GVKVVEAAV

-1160 FYVNG
+1160 FYVND

>member
-1 MYNKKMESYRWR
+1 
-13 ETCAAARA
+13 
-21 ACPAFDKKRREC
+21 

-54 SFPGVAWADVNEI
+54 SFPGVAWADVNET

-73 LTVVCAPYDCWQY
+73 LTVVCAPYDCWMF

-91 SGRWATTLEGW
+91 SGKWATTLEGW
-102 AVRQYNNTMF
+102 AVRQYNNRMF

-193 IALGGNVDKMM
+193 IILSGNVDKMM

-231 TGAILLRSTVDGKVV
+231 TWAILLRSTADGWKQV

-266 ISNSASSTSYGFY
+266 ISNSTSSTSYGFY
-279 LEASD
+279 LENSD

-580 PNVVGDITIVQE
+580 PNVVGDITIVQK

-997 GNETDGSSPDSGC
+997 SNETDGSSPGSGC

-1022 TLTVNGS
+1022 KLIVNGS

-1134 VEYAGNIGRDWFY
+1134 VEYVGNIGRDWFY

>member
-1 MYNKKMESYRWR
+1 
-13 ETCAAARA
+13 
-21 ACPAFDKKRREC
+21 

-54 SFPGVAWADVNEI
+54 SFPGVAWADVNET

-73 LTVVCAPYDCWQY
+73 LTVVCAPYDCWMF

-91 SGRWATTLEGW
+91 SGKWATTLEGW
-102 AVRQYNNTMF
+102 AVRQYNNRMF

-217 ENTIVAYEESEYAS
+217 ENKIIAYEESEYAS

-266 ISNSASSTSYGFY
+266 ISNSTSSTSYGFY

-284 LIIEVPTV
+284 LIIDVPTV

-592 VGTVPNGNDYMDIED
+592 VGTVPNGNDYMHIED
-607 VDEYYATV
+607 EDEYYATV
-615 AAEQEKYMAAFEETN
+615 AAAQEKYMAEFEETN

-741 SGVQKEHHDEEWGNP
+741 SGVQKEHHDKEWGNP

-939 WGDTNGV
+939 LGDTNGI

-958 EEAGIDGGNGGSS
+958 EEAGSDGDGGNGGSS
-971 SSSSSGGS
+971 SSSSDGS

-997 GNETDGSSPDSGC
+997 SNETDGSSPDSGC

>member
-1 MYNKKMESYRWR
+1 
-13 ETCAAARA
+13 
-21 ACPAFDKKRREC
+21 

-54 SFPGVAWADVNEI
+54 SFPGVAWADVNET

-73 LTVVCAPYDCWQY
+73 LTVVCAPYDCWMF

-91 SGRWATTLEGW
+91 SGKWATTLEGW

-112 PLVKHPSRVPDIW
+112 PLVMHPSRVPDIW
-125 IDSGRNDAGREKI
+125 IDSGRNDDGREALVKQY
-138 VEENRYKGNYW
+138 RYTGNYW

-181 YLINAY
+181 HLIDAY

-193 IALGGNVDKMM
+193 IILSGNVDDMM
-204 GAETGALTIALKG
+204 GAETGALTIDLKG

-251 LTGDETASLEMECGS
+251 LTGDETASLKLECGS

-279 LEASD
+279 LENSD

-311 NNVTVEEGSS
+311 NNVTVKEGSS

-338 SVVVE
+338 SVVVKK
-343 SGASL
+343 GASL
-348 SVTMTNNTS
+348 SVTLTNNTS
-357 LMPEQDDGAS
+357 LMPEQDDDAS

-373 EGDSGLTL
+373 ADDSGLTL

-394 RVDLSEVFT
+394 LVDLSEVFT

-412 FEVDGLL
+412 FQVDGLL
-419 VLPSTIEAEE
+419 VLPNTITAND

-442 SSDEGGNTGTFY
+442 SSADGKSGTFY
-454 AIEDGTLKKSE
+454 AIEDGTLKESE

-475 YTDNDEQVTEN
+475 YTHEDEQVTDGSN
-486 DNLGY
+486 GY
-491 TWTKETYIV
+491 TWTMETWYI
-500 DENGN
+500 DGDGN
-505 LTGPVDGGDG
+505 LTKPVDDGDG
-515 TTGDDALNGNKA
+515 TTGGDMAGGTTGNSKQGARIAAYSSGIDAGGA
-527 NVNLFVQSPISPNPT
+527 ETPDPDAGEDPNP
-542 DGNDS
+542 N
-547 SLPSNAGEENTND
+547 PSEDPDPD
-560 DTTNTASDDTIDVW
+560 DNTIDVW

-580 PNVVGDITIVQE
+580 PNMVGDITIVQE
-592 VGTVPNGNDYMDIED
+592 VGTVPNGNDYMDVPD
-607 VDEYYATV
+607 DEYYETV
-615 AAEQEKYMAAFEETN
+615 AAAQEKYMAEFEETN
-630 MEFTASTDCTVYG
+630 MEITASTDCTVYG

-654 GVTGPEYMEHESFP
+654 GVTGPEYMENENFP

-676 TLTFSGEYE
+676 TLTFSGEKE

-717 LETADLTLWQ
+717 LSNADLTLWQ
-727 GAQLTTNNS
+727 GAQLTTNNN
-736 KTRLL
+736 KTRILRD
-741 SGVQKEHHDEEWGNP
+741 VHKEHDDEKWGNP
-756 ALQEEYEQRIRKEFL
+756 ALQEGYEQRIRDEFL
-771 ARIENVLT
+771 ARIKNVLT

-805 FDYDNEE
+805 FDYYEGGDYQVKE
-812 DKERRVLI
+812 DQRRILI
-820 NVFDEESYEELIT
+820 QVFDEKTFGELNTTETITCVDKETGYTNTYEW
-833 PKIIEWEDGEHTLS
+833 KD
-847 EEWIELPVVDD
+847 LPVAGD
-858 YVDEWTNEKVEIIYS
+858 YMGKLSNKKIEDKKDIIGIGKYDLS
-873 EEMDED
+873 TDI
-879 QKEAAEKALESVI
+879 Q
-892 TVGNTFYVVFSEAD
+892 VGNTFYVVFSEAD

-927 PLVLQCDAKLQK
+927 PLVLQCDMALASAAST
-939 WGDTNGV
+939 DTNGV

-979 GSPLP
+979 GLPLP

-997 GNETDGSSPDSGC
+997 SNETDGSSPDSGC

-1022 TLTVNGS
+1022 QLTVNGA
-1029 YQFKLTSTDGTVPTL
+1029 YQLKLTSTDGTVPTL
-1044 TVDGSAFRVGSV
+1044 TVNGSAFRAEIV
-1056 SQDGNDYYVKIY
+1056 SQEGNDYYVKIY
-1068 AVGAPGAAGDVRVN
+1068 AVGEAGSTGEVYVN
-1082 GVKVAEAAV
+1082 GVRVATASIA
-1091 GSVYGGVLSDTT
+1091 STYGGVVSDTT

-1110 GEAYQFRLT
+1110 GEAYQFCFT
-1119 SDAMPVMTA
+1119 SDTMPALAA
-1128 GSSSFR
+1128 GSSSFT
-1134 VEYAGNIGRDWFY
+1134 VVYVGNDGKKWYYKIYATG
-1147 KVYAVG
+1147 KP
-1153 QVGDGCG
+1153 GDGCG

-1165 APFPTAIAHITKPES
+1165 APFTTAIAHITA

>member
-1 MYNKKMESYRWR
+1 
-13 ETCAAARA
+13 
-21 ACPAFDKKRREC
+21 

-54 SFPGVAWADVNEI
+54 SFPGVAWADVNET

-73 LTVVCAPYDCWQY
+73 LTVVCAPYDCWMF

-91 SGRWATTLEGW
+91 SGKWATTLEGW
-102 AVRQYNNTMF
+102 AARQYNNTMF

-149 KTTSDGLLDIDN
+149 KTTSEGLLDIDN

-217 ENTIVAYEESEYAS
+217 ENKIIAYEESEYAS

-266 ISNSASSTSYGFY
+266 ISNSTSSTSYGFY

-454 AIEDGTLKKSE
+454 AIEDGNLKESE
-465 DSVILGDIKV
+465 ETVILGDIKV

-607 VDEYYATV
+607 EDEYYATV

-703 TLTAASINTWKLEL
+703 TLTAASINIWKLEL

-736 KTRLL
+736 YSRLL
-741 SGVQKEHHDEEWGNP
+741 SGVHKEQDDENWGKQE
-756 ALQEEYEQRIRKEFL
+756 LQEGYEQRIREEFL

-820 NVFDEESYEELIT
+820 NVFDEGSYEELIT

-847 EEWIELPVVDD
+847 EEWIELPVVND

-939 WGDTNGV
+939 LGDTNGV

-958 EEAGIDGGNGGSS
+958 EEDGIDGGNGGS

-1022 TLTVNGS
+1022 KLIVNGS

-1134 VEYAGNIGRDWFY
+1134 VEYVGNIGRDWFY

>member
-1 MYNKKMESYRWR
+1 MAEGLRY
-13 ETCAAARA
+13 CADGGSAAE
-21 ACPAFDKKRREC
+21 KKRREC

-54 SFPGVAWADVNEI
+54 SFPGVAWADVNET

-73 LTVVCAPYDCWQY
+73 LTVVCAPYDCWMF

-91 SGRWATTLEGW
+91 SGKWATTLEGW
-102 AVRQYNNTMF
+102 AARQYNNTMF

-125 IDSGRNDAGREKI
+125 IDSGRNDAGRGKI
-138 VEENRYKGNYW
+138 VEEYRYQGNYW
-149 KTTSDGLLDIDN
+149 NTTAEGLLDIDN

-373 EGDSGLTL
+373 KGDSGLTL

-454 AIEDGTLKKSE
+454 AIEDGNLKESE
-465 DSVILGDIKV
+465 ETVILGDIKV

-607 VDEYYATV
+607 EDEYYATV

-805 FDYDNEE
+805 FDYYEGGDYQVKE
-812 DKERRVLI
+812 DQRRILI
-820 NVFDEESYEELIT
+820 QVFDQKTFDELNTTETITCVDEKTGFTYTYEW
-833 PKIIEWEDGEHTLS
+833 KD
-847 EEWIELPVVDD
+847 LPVAGD
-858 YVDEWTNEKVEIIYS
+858 YMGKLSNEKIENKEEIIGL
-873 EEMDED
+873 EEYDLSTD
-879 QKEAAEKALESVI
+879 IQ
-892 TVGNTFYVVFSEAD
+892 VGNTFYVVFSEAD

-939 WGDTNGV
+939 LGDTNGV

-971 SSSSSGGS
+971 SSSSSDGS

-1022 TLTVNGS
+1022 KLIVNGS

-1044 TVDGSAFRVGSV
+1044 TVDGSAFCVGSV
-1056 SQDGNDYYVKIY
+1056 LQDGNDYYVKIY

-1082 GVKVAEAAV
+1082 GVKVAEATV

-1110 GEAYQFRLT
+1110 GEA
-1119 SDAMPVMTA
+1119 
-1128 GSSSFR
+1128 
-1134 VEYAGNIGRDWFY
+1134 
-1147 KVYAVG
+1147 
-1153 QVGDGCG
+1153 
-1160 FYVNG
+1160 
-1165 APFPTAIAHITKPES
+1165 

>member
-1 MYNKKMESYRWR
+1 MAEGLRY
-13 ETCAAARA
+13 CADGGSAAE
-21 ACPAFDKKRREC
+21 KKRREC

-54 SFPGVAWADVNEI
+54 SFPGVAWADVNET

-73 LTVVCAPYDCWQY
+73 LTVVCAPYDCWMF

-91 SGRWATTLEGW
+91 SGKWATTLEGW
-102 AVRQYNNTMF
+102 AARQYNNTMF

-125 IDSGRNDAGREKI
+125 IDSGRNDAGRGKI
-138 VEENRYKGNYW
+138 VEEYRYQGNYW
-149 KTTSDGLLDIDN
+149 NTTAEGLLDIDN

-373 EGDSGLTL
+373 KGDSGLTL

-454 AIEDGTLKKSE
+454 AIEDGNLKESE
-465 DSVILGDIKV
+465 ETVILGDIKV

-607 VDEYYATV
+607 EDEYYATV

-805 FDYDNEE
+805 FDYYEGGDYQVKE
-812 DKERRVLI
+812 DQRRILI
-820 NVFDEESYEELIT
+820 QVFDQKTFDELNTTETITCVDEKTGFTYTYEW
-833 PKIIEWEDGEHTLS
+833 KD
-847 EEWIELPVVDD
+847 LPVAGD
-858 YVDEWTNEKVEIIYS
+858 YMGKLSNEKIENKEEIIGL
-873 EEMDED
+873 EEYDLSTD
-879 QKEAAEKALESVI
+879 IQ
-892 TVGNTFYVVFSEAD
+892 VGNTFYVVFSEAD

-939 WGDTNGV
+939 LGDTNGV

-971 SSSSSGGS
+971 SSSSSDGS

-1022 TLTVNGS
+1022 KLIVNGS

-1044 TVDGSAFRVGSV
+1044 TVDGSAFCVGSV
-1056 SQDGNDYYVKIY
+1056 LQDGNDYYVKIY
-1068 AVGAPGAAGDVRVN
+1068 AVGAPGAAGDVHVN

-1134 VEYAGNIGRDWFY
+1134 VEYVGNIGRDWFY

>member
-1 MYNKKMESYRWR
+1 
-13 ETCAAARA
+13 
-21 ACPAFDKKRREC
+21 

-54 SFPGVAWADVNEI
+54 SFPGVAWADVNET

-73 LTVVCAPYDCWQY
+73 LTVVCAPYDCWMF

-91 SGRWATTLEGW
+91 SGKWATTLEGW
-102 AVRQYNNTMF
+102 AVRQYNNRMF

-193 IALGGNVDKMM
+193 IILSGNVYEMM

-251 LTGDETASLEMECGS
+251 LTGDETASLKLECGS
-266 ISNSASSTSYGFY
+266 ISNSASATSYGFY

-284 LIIEVPTV
+284 LIIDVPTV

-442 SSDEGGNTGTFY
+442 NSADGDSGTFY

-491 TWTKETYIV
+491 TWTKETWYI
-500 DENGN
+500 DGDGN
-505 LTGPVDGGDG
+505 LLDPVADEGDEG
-515 TTGDDALNGNKA
+515 TTGGDTTGGTTGNSKQGAGITAYDSDTDAGSADTPDPSTDPQN
-527 NVNLFVQSPISPNPT
+527 PNPQ
-542 DGNDS
+542 DPPEDPDPGY
-547 SLPSNAGEENTND
+547 
-560 DTTNTASDDTIDVW
+560 DTIDVW

-580 PNVVGDITIVQE
+580 PNMVGDITIVQD
-592 VGTVPNGNDYMDIED
+592 VGTIPCDGYKFNGED
-607 VDEYYATV
+607 VTYENLDEMVKKYY
-615 AAEQEKYMAAFEETN
+615 ETYDKDVDMN
-630 MEFTASTDCTVYG
+630 IVASTSSASCTVYG
-643 EVKVLYGGRLE
+643 EVVVSYKFTYGSDNVSGY
-654 GVTGPEYMEHESFP
+654 P
-668 IPYTKTVG
+668 
-676 TLTFSGEYE
+676 TLPNPASYIQVPGNLRFSGDNKI
-685 MNVAY
+685 NVAY
-690 DISYGNAMVKVAN
+690 DISYPNGKVTVEN

-805 FDYDNEE
+805 FDYYEGGDYQVKE
-812 DKERRVLI
+812 DQRRILI
-820 NVFDEESYEELIT
+820 QVFDQKTFDELNTTETITCVDEKTGFTYTYEW
-833 PKIIEWEDGEHTLS
+833 KD
-847 EEWIELPVVDD
+847 LPVAGD
-858 YVDEWTNEKVEIIYS
+858 YMGKLSNEKIENKEEIIGL
-873 EEMDED
+873 EEYDLSTD
-879 QKEAAEKALESVI
+879 IQ
-892 TVGNTFYVVFSEAD
+892 VGNTFYVVFSEAD

-958 EEAGIDGGNGGSS
+958 EEAGIDDGNGGSS

-1022 TLTVNGS
+1022 KLTVNGS

-1082 GVKVAEAAV
+1082 GVKVATATV

>member
-1 MYNKKMESYRWR
+1 
-13 ETCAAARA
+13 
-21 ACPAFDKKRREC
+21 

-54 SFPGVAWADVNEI
+54 SFPGVAWADVNET

-125 IDSGRNDAGREKI
+125 IDSGRDDAGRGKI
-138 VEENRYKGNYW
+138 VEEYRYQGNYW
-149 KTTSDGLLDIDN
+149 NTTAEGLLDIDN

-181 YLINAY
+181 HLIDAY

-204 GAETGALTIALKG
+204 GAETGALTIDLKG
-217 ENTIVAYEESEYAS
+217 ENTIIAYEESEYAS
-231 TGAILLRSTVDGKVV
+231 TGAILLKSTADEWKQV

-266 ISNSASSTSYGFY
+266 ISNSTSSTSYGFY

-284 LIIEVPTV
+284 LIIDVPTV

-311 NNVTVEEGSS
+311 DNVTVKEGSS

-357 LMPEQDDGAS
+357 LMPERDDDAS

-373 EGDSGLTL
+373 ADDSGLTL

-386 LEVIVPSG
+386 LEIIVPSG
-394 RVDLSEVFT
+394 LVDLSKVFT
-403 DASDFSNVT
+403 EASDFSNVT
-412 FEVDGLL
+412 FQVDGLL
-419 VLPSTIEAEE
+419 VLPSTITAED

-442 SSDEGGNTGTFY
+442 SSAGGDSGTFY
-454 AIEDGTLKKSE
+454 AIEDGTLKESE
-465 DSVILGDIKV
+465 NSVILDDIKV
-475 YTDNDEQVTEN
+475 YTHEGEQVTDGSN
-486 DNLGY
+486 GY
-491 TWTKETYIV
+491 TWTMETWYI
-500 DENGN
+500 DGDGN
-505 LTGPVDGGDG
+505 LTKPVDGDGGDG
-515 TTGDDALNGNKA
+515 TTGGTTDNSKQGALVTACNDDEPGNPTGA
-527 NVNLFVQSPISPNPT
+527 GAGDAGGEDDPNPSGGDDVDPNPGDT
-542 DGNDS
+542 S
-547 SLPSNAGEENTND
+547 GED
-560 DTTNTASDDTIDVW
+560 PDPDDDTIDVW

-607 VDEYYATV
+607 EDEYYATV

-643 EVKVLYGGRLE
+643 EVKVLYGGRLN

-727 GAQLTTNNS
+727 GAQLTTNNN

-741 SGVQKEHHDEEWGNP
+741 SGVHKEYDGTQWGEP
-756 ALQEEYEQRIRKEFL
+756 ELQEEYKQRIREEFL

-793 SPFYIMVNMVKY
+793 SPFYILVNMVKC

-927 PLVLQCDAKLQK
+927 LLVLQCDAKLQK
-939 WGDTNGV
+939 LGDTNGV

-971 SSSSSGGS
+971 SSSSSAGS

-1022 TLTVNGS
+1022 KLIVNGS

-1044 TVDGSAFRVGSV
+1044 TVDGSAFRVESV

-1082 GVKVAEAAV
+1082 GVKVAEATV

-1134 VEYAGNIGRDWFY
+1134 VEYVGNIGRDWFY
-1147 KVYAVG
+1147 KGYAVG

-1165 APFPTAIAHITKPES
+1165 APFPTAIAHITEPES

>member
-1 MYNKKMESYRWR
+1 
-13 ETCAAARA
+13 
-21 ACPAFDKKRREC
+21 

-54 SFPGVAWADVNEI
+54 SFPGVAWADVNET

-73 LTVVCAPYDCWQY
+73 LTVVCAPYDCWMF

-91 SGRWATTLEGW
+91 SGKWATTLEGW
-102 AVRQYNNTMF
+102 AVRQYNNRMF

-125 IDSGRNDAGREKI
+125 IDSGRNDDGREALVKQY
-138 VEENRYKGNYW
+138 RYTGNYW

-251 LTGDETASLEMECGS
+251 LTGDETASLKLECGS
-266 ISNSASSTSYGFY
+266 ISNSASATSYGFY
-279 LEASD
+279 LENSD

-454 AIEDGTLKKSE
+454 AIEDGNLKESE
-465 DSVILGDIKV
+465 ETVILGDIKV

-607 VDEYYATV
+607 EDEYYATV

-805 FDYDNEE
+805 FDYYEGGDYQVKE
-812 DKERRVLI
+812 DQRRILI
-820 NVFDEESYEELIT
+820 QVFDQKTFDELNTTETITCVDEKTGFTYTYEW
-833 PKIIEWEDGEHTLS
+833 KD
-847 EEWIELPVVDD
+847 LPVAGD
-858 YVDEWTNEKVEIIYS
+858 YMGKLSNEKIENKEEIIGL
-873 EEMDED
+873 EEYDLSTD
-879 QKEAAEKALESVI
+879 IQ
-892 TVGNTFYVVFSEAD
+892 VGNTFYVVFSEAD

-939 WGDTNGV
+939 LGDTNGV

-997 GNETDGSSPDSGC
+997 GNETDGSSSGGGC

-1022 TLTVNGS
+1022 KVDVNGA
-1029 YQFKLTSTDGTVPTL
+1029 YQFRLTSTNGTPPTVELDGE
-1044 TVDGSAFRVGSV
+1044 GFRAELA
-1056 SQDGNDYYVKIY
+1056 SQEGNDYFWKVY
-1068 AVGAPGAAGDVRVN
+1068 AVGQTGQTCTVIVN
-1082 GVKVAEAAV
+1082 GTAVANLTAA
-1091 GSVYGGVLSDTT
+1091 SVSGGTSGGVVSDTT
-1103 APFTVRQ
+1103 APFTVAA
-1110 GEAYQFRLT
+1110 GGSYQFRLT
-1119 SDAMPVMTA
+1119 ADAKPTMAA
-1128 GSSSFR
+1128 GSPSFT
-1134 VEYAGNIGRDWFY
+1134 VEYVGNEGKDWFF

-1153 QVGDGCG
+1153 KPGDGCG

-1165 APFPTAIAHITKPES
+1165 APTPVAVAHVS

>member
-1 MYNKKMESYRWR
+1 MAEGLRC
-13 ETCAAARA
+13 CADGGSAAE
-21 ACPAFDKKRREC
+21 KKRREC

-54 SFPGVAWADVNEI
+54 SFPGVAWADVNET

-73 LTVVCAPYDCWQY
+73 LTVVCAPYDCWMF

-91 SGRWATTLEGW
+91 SGKWATTLEGW

-125 IDSGRNDAGREKI
+125 IDSGRDDAGRGKI
-138 VEENRYKGNYW
+138 VEEYRYQGNYW
-149 KTTSDGLLDIDN
+149 NTTAEGLLDIDN

-251 LTGDETASLEMECGS
+251 LTGDETASLKLECGS
-266 ISNSASSTSYGFY
+266 ISNSTSSTSYGFY

-284 LIIEVPTV
+284 LIIDVPTV

-348 SVTMTNNTS
+348 SMTMTNNTS

-607 VDEYYATV
+607 EDEYYATV

-643 EVKVLYGGRLE
+643 EVKVLYGGRLD

-939 WGDTNGV
+939 WGDTNGI

-971 SSSSSGGS
+971 SSSSSDGS

-1022 TLTVNGS
+1022 KLIVNGS

-1044 TVDGSAFRVGSV
+1044 TVDGSAFCVGSV
-1056 SQDGNDYYVKIY
+1056 LQDGNDYYVKIY

-1082 GVKVAEAAV
+1082 GVKVAEATV

>member
-1 MYNKKMESYRWR
+1 
-13 ETCAAARA
+13 
-21 ACPAFDKKRREC
+21 

-54 SFPGVAWADVNEI
+54 SFPGVAWADVNET

-73 LTVVCAPYDCWQY
+73 LTVVCAPYDCWMF

-91 SGRWATTLEGW
+91 SGKWATTLEGW
-102 AVRQYNNTMF
+102 AVRQYNNRMF

-125 IDSGRNDAGREKI
+125 IDSGRNDDGREALVKQY
-138 VEENRYKGNYW
+138 RYTGNYW

-167 EEYNL
+167 EEYSL

-217 ENTIVAYEESEYAS
+217 ENKIIAYEESEYAS

-266 ISNSASSTSYGFY
+266 ISNSTSSTSYGFY

-284 LIIEVPTV
+284 LIIDVPTV

-475 YTDNDEQVTEN
+475 YTEKDKQVT
-486 DNLGY
+486 DGSKGY
-491 TWTKETYIV
+491 TWTMETWYI
-500 DENGN
+500 DGDGN
-505 LTGPVDGGDG
+505 LLDPVADEGDEG
-515 TTGDDALNGNKA
+515 TTGGDTTGGTTGNSKQGAGITAYDSDTDAGSADTPDPSTDPQN
-527 NVNLFVQSPISPNPT
+527 PNPQ
-542 DGNDS
+542 DPPEDPDPGY
-547 SLPSNAGEENTND
+547 
-560 DTTNTASDDTIDVW
+560 DTIDVW

-580 PNVVGDITIVQE
+580 PNMVGDITIVQD
-592 VGTVPNGNDYMDIED
+592 VGTIPCAGYKFNGED
-607 VDEYYATV
+607 VTYENLDEMVKKYY
-615 AAEQEKYMAAFEETN
+615 ETYDKDVDMN
-630 MEFTASTDCTVYG
+630 IVASTSSASCTVYG
-643 EVKVLYGGRLE
+643 EVVVSYKFTYGSDNVSGY
-654 GVTGPEYMEHESFP
+654 P
-668 IPYTKTVG
+668 
-676 TLTFSGEYE
+676 TLPNPASYIQVPGNLRFSGDNKI
-685 MNVAY
+685 NVAY
-690 DISYGNAMVKVAN
+690 DISYPNGKVTVEN

-736 KTRLL
+736 YSRLL
-741 SGVQKEHHDEEWGNP
+741 SGVHKEQDDENWGKQE
-756 ALQEEYEQRIRKEFL
+756 LQEGYEQRIRKEFL

-812 DKERRVLI
+812 DKKRRVLI
-820 NVFDEESYEELIT
+820 NVFDKESYEELTT

-847 EEWIELPVVDD
+847 EEWIELPVVGD
-858 YVDEWTNEKVEIIYS
+858 YVDEWTNEKVEITYS

-892 TVGNTFYVVFSEAD
+892 TVGNTFYVVFTEEN

-1022 TLTVNGS
+1022 TLIVNGS

-1082 GVKVAEAAV
+1082 GVKVAEATV

>member
-1 MYNKKMESYRWR
+1 
-13 ETCAAARA
+13 
-21 ACPAFDKKRREC
+21 

-125 IDSGRNDAGREKI
+125 IDSGRDDAGRGKI
-138 VEENRYKGNYW
+138 VEEYRYQGNYW
-149 KTTSDGLLDIDN
+149 NTTAEGLLDIDN

-181 YLINAY
+181 HLIDAY

-204 GAETGALTIALKG
+204 GAETGALTIDLKG

-231 TGAILLRSTVDGKVV
+231 TGAILLRSTVNGKVV

-279 LEASD
+279 LENSD

-386 LEVIVPSG
+386 LKVIVPSG

-419 VLPSTIEAEE
+419 VLPSTIEEEE

-454 AIEDGTLKKSE
+454 AIEDGNLKESE
-465 DSVILGDIKV
+465 ETVILGDIKV

-580 PNVVGDITIVQE
+580 PNVVGDITIVQK

-812 DKERRVLI
+812 DKKRRVLI
-820 NVFDEESYEELIT
+820 NVFDKESYEELTT

-847 EEWIELPVVDD
+847 EEWIELPVVGD
-858 YVDEWTNEKVEIIYS
+858 YVDEWTNEKVEITYS

-892 TVGNTFYVVFSEAD
+892 TVGNTFYVVFTEEN

-971 SSSSSGGS
+971 SSSSSDGS

-1022 TLTVNGS
+1022 KLIVNGS

-1044 TVDGSAFRVGSV
+1044 TVDGSAFCVGSV
-1056 SQDGNDYYVKIY
+1056 LQDGNDYYVKIY

-1082 GVKVAEAAV
+1082 GVKVAEATV

>member
-54 SFPGVAWADVNEI
+54 SFPGVAWADVNET

-125 IDSGRNDAGREKI
+125 IDSGRDDAGRGKI
-138 VEENRYKGNYW
+138 VEEYRYQGNYW
-149 KTTSDGLLDIDN
+149 NTTAEGLLDIDN

-193 IALGGNVDKMM
+193 IILSGNVYEMM

-284 LIIEVPTV
+284 LIIDVPTV

-311 NNVTVEEGSS
+311 DNVTVKEGSS

-326 EDGSEGT
+326 EDGSEGA

-373 EGDSGLTL
+373 ADDSGLTL
-381 EEGAK
+381 EEGAA

-394 RVDLSEVFT
+394 LVDLSEVFT

-412 FEVDGLL
+412 FQVDGLL

-454 AIEDGTLKKSE
+454 AIEDGTLKESE
-465 DSVILGDIKV
+465 ETVILGDIKV

-580 PNVVGDITIVQE
+580 PNVVGDITIVQK

-997 GNETDGSSPDSGC
+997 GNETDGSSSGGGY